1 MRLKRCLASVVAA
14 AVAVV
19 VTIPAGAQD
28 AALTAN
34 SYGAPFV
41 PGAELCTTAPIST
54 DVAASILATPTP
66 LRELPLT
73 DNGIVA
79 LPGGTVADD
88 ATTSGIL
95 TTLTQIWACNNAQN
109 SAALLTLFS
118 TEGLQETLGVSD
130 GSSWNLEQIRAAVA
144 AGLTPEEPRPAE
156 EYASIDAVV
165 SILAQ
170 PDGAFGVLVLNTDP
184 NVAEGD
190 QVLDYFAFTSADGA
204 TFLISSVILDPFDL
218 TPGYGFEKGE

>member
-1 MRLKRCLASVVAA
+1 MSLKRCLALVLTA
-14 AVAVV
+14 AVALV
-19 VTIPAGAQD
+19 VTMPAVAQD
-28 AALTAN
+28 GALTAN

-41 PGAELCTTAPIST
+41 PGAELCTTEPIST

-66 LRELPLT
+66 IRELPLT
-73 DNGIVA
+73 ANGIVS
-79 LPGGTVADD
+79 LPGGTAADD
-88 ATTSGIL
+88 AATAGIL

-118 TEGLQETLGVSD
+118 TEGLQETLGVTD

-165 SILAQ
+165 SILAE
-170 PDGAFGVLVLNTDP
+170 PDGSFGVLILNTDP
-184 NVAEGD
+184 NIAEGD

-204 TFLISSVILDPFDL
+204 TFLVSSVILDPFDL
-218 TPGYGFEKGE
+218 TAGYGFEQGE